1 MIQCNCHKTLKGS
14 DYMSHT
20 DYTRNILNIKDEN
33 IIFYENCLEEVKI
46 KNKTVKVFHAKLT
59 YTPDVCPNCGCLY
72 ETNPETI
79 IKYGFKKNCN
89 IKMDKISNYSVILK
103 LDKQRFFCK
112 HCKSTFI
119 ATTDLVD
126 FHKQISNNTKT
137 TITLELMQKGAE
149 KDIARRNNVST
160 CTVNRILDSISED
173 KLVKNNGTLPT
184 VMGIDEF
191 KATSDTISKMAF
203 IIVDEEKHNI
213 FDMNNSRLSL
223 DIEKYF
229 KRYSKKERD
238 KVQFITMDLYKP
250 YYKLMHSLFRNATLI
265 SDRFHIVL
273 QSRNALDNT
282 RIKLCNKSN
291 PNYRKLK
298 KYWKLILKK
307 ESELDDKKK
316 RYSKCFRKEITE
328 KEIVTY
334 LINTNKTLYNDYQ
347 IYQGI
352 IKSIDDKD
360 KQSFI
365 NIVHNNKNNLNI
377 SIKMRKALK
386 TYIALE
392 DYILNSF
399 DYEYSIGMVEGM
411 NNLIKQVK
419 HSACGYRKFNH
430 LKARVML
437 IKGLLNPIKAS

>member
-1 MIQCNCHKTLKGS
+1 MKGS
-14 DYMSHT
+14 DYMSHS
-20 DYTRNILNIKDEN
+20 DYTRNILNIKDKN
-33 IIFYENCLEEVKI
+33 IIFYENCLKEIKI

-59 YTPDVCPNCGCLY
+59 YIPDVCPNCGCLY
-72 ETNPETI
+72 ESNPDTI

-89 IKMDKISNYSVILK
+89 IKMDKISNYSVILC

-112 HCKSTFI
+112 HCKSTFV

-137 TITLELMQKGAE
+137 SIILDLMEKGSE
-149 KDIARRNNVST
+149 KDIARRNSVSS
-160 CTVNRILDSISED
+160 CTVNRILNTISED

-184 VMGIDEF
+184 IMGIDEF

-203 IIVDEEKHNI
+203 IIVDQNKHNI

-229 KRYSKKERD
+229 KRYPKKERD
-238 KVQFITMDLYKP
+238 NVKFITMDLYKP
-250 YYKLMHSLFRNATLI
+250 YYKLMHSLFKNAILI
-265 SDRFHIVL
+265 SDRFHIVI
-273 QSRNALDNT
+273 QARNSLDHT
-282 RIKLCNKSN
+282 RVKLCNKSN

-307 ESELDDKKK
+307 ECELDDNKK
-316 RYSKCFRKEITE
+316 RYSKCFRKEMTE

-352 IKSIDDKD
+352 DKSINTRNKD
-360 KQSFI
+360 LFL
-365 NIVHNNKNNLNI
+365 NIVNNNRNNKNLSN
-377 SIKMRKALK
+377 KMHKTLK
-386 TYIALE
+386 TYI
-392 DYILNSF
+392 DFKKYILNSF
-399 DYEYSIGMVEGM
+399 DYEYSNGIVEGM

-437 IKGLLNPIKAS
+437 IKGLLNPIKVA